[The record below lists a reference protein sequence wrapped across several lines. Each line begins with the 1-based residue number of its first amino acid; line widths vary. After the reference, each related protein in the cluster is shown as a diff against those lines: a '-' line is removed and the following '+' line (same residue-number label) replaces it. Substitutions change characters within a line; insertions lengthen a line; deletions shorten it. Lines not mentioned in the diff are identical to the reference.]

1 MRIEAN
7 ALKVK
12 NLVIVALCGM
22 IIPIARVLDR
32 HAAASADSAAWLTPF
47 VAAVLFVPYA
57 FILKKL
63 TERYPDTPLTEI
75 NRLLFGKAV
84 GTVVNT
90 VYLLWFLFL
99 SGYYLC
105 QFGERMAT
113 TVFYNTN
120 SAVFISVMLLL
131 LSLTL
136 RFGQETVLR
145 ACGMFFYAVAAVFVL
160 SLLLLLKNGH
170 IEYHLPV
177 TVSLLPG
184 VFTGGI
190 QIFSALTYFVTVPF
204 FFGDIRSEKTGKS
217 LCIGGV
223 VALSFALLGVIV
235 IVGCFSAPLV
245 AAMPYPFFSAIKEI
259 TIFKS
264 IERIEAIIV
273 SVMVLSDFVIIALFV
288 LCGGRTAKDTFRLKG
303 NIPYD
308 LLLLTVFVVSLFF
321 SYQSVRLNEISS
333 SLIVPVNLA
342 VGGGLPVLTFLMLLI
357 RKKKV
362 SAD

>member
-12 NLVIVALCGM
+12 NLVAVVLCGL

-32 HAAASADSAAWLTPF
+32 HAASAADSAAWLTPF

-63 TERYPDTPLTEI
+63 TDRYPDTPLDEI
-75 NRLLFGKAV
+75 HRLLFGKAV
-84 GTVVNT
+84 GNVINT
-90 VYLLWFLFL
+90 VYLVWFLFL

-145 ACGMFFYAVAAVFVL
+145 ACGMFFYAVAAVFLL
-160 SLLLLLKNGH
+160 SLLLLVKKVN

-177 TVSLLPG
+177 TPSIG
-184 VFTGGI
+184 VISGGL
-190 QIFSALTYFVTVPF
+190 QIFSVLTYFVTVPF
-204 FFGDIRSEKTGKS
+204 FFGDIKSEKVGKN
-217 LCIGGV
+217 LFVGGGV
-223 VALSFALLGVIV
+223 ALLFALFGIFV

-259 TIFKS
+259 TIFQS
-264 IERIEAIIV
+264 IERIEAIII
-273 SVMVLSDFVIIALFV
+273 SVMVLSDFVIVVYFV
-288 LCGGRTAKDTFRLKG
+288 LCGGRTAKNTFSLKG
-303 NIPYD
+303 AVPYD
-308 LLLLTVFVVSLFF
+308 LLLLAVFVISLFF

-333 SLIVPVNLA
+333 TLMVPVNLII
-342 VGGGLPVLTFLMLLI
+342 GGGLPVLSFVMLPI
-357 RKKKV
+357 KRKIP
-362 SAD
+362 A